1 MDNFQRLDIVSLINN
16 NPVSKLSTEFQTNL
30 LHKIQERFT
39 NDQQQLFIASFYT
52 YLNYNSKTDFVI
64 DLDNVW
70 KWIGFTRKDNAKAV
84 LLKHFTKDVDFIIS
98 KAAPEVAGAAFET
111 MKKYTTYITI

>member
-1 MDNFQRLDIVSLINN
+1 MN
-16 NPVSKLSTEFQTNL
+16 EYQTKL
-30 LHKIQERFT
+30 LHKIEKPFT

-84 LLKHFTKDVDFIIS
+84 LLKHFTNNIDYKCLLPQLREQLS
-98 KAAPEVAGAAFET
+98 KR
-111 MKKYTTYITI
+111 